1 LLYNYVCITPNF
13 IFYCI
18 KTTFFEKN
26 FISFLFPLAK
36 PNKNSPTP
44 LFIFATRPFITKK
57 IPFFY
62 QKNPIFLPKKSHFFT
77 QKIPFFYSKNPIFL
91 VIISQVA
98 KIICEVGK
106 IFLEVGKMERRI
118 EGRFLEKE

>member
-1 LLYNYVCITPNF
+1 
-13 IFYCI
+13 
-18 KTTFFEKN
+18 
-26 FISFLFPLAK
+26 
-36 PNKNSPTP
+36 
-44 LFIFATRPFITKK
+44 
-57 IPFFY
+57 
-62 QKNPIFLPKKSHFFT
+62 
-77 QKIPFFYSKNPIFL
+77 